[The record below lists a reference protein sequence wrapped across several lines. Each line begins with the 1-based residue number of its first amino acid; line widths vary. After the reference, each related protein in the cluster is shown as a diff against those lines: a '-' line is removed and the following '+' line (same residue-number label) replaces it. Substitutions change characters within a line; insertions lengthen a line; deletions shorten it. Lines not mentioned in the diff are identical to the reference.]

1 MDSAPAQDLRRFT
14 PESAGKVAE
23 RLRLNLAAGLVE
35 AGYVES
41 RLHFRDPAGQ
51 AWSIG
56 LRTGSWYRHGAGG
69 WVAGESPPADLEGP
83 AELGGL
89 IPAAKTAGSPIP
101 ESAAA
106 TRVGPQAGL
115 GAVGSLLKDLRA
127 SYTAGLLTSAEA
139 AALVEELVLVEPDGT
154 VWAPGFQ
161 SGSWFALR
169 QAGWERAAAPPDPQR
184 FNHAL
189 SAEQARAAFD
199 RLHAV
204 PVPELIV
211 APWRP
216 VGRYPEALSCPACR
230 ALQSGEKETC
240 WNCGQP
246 APVLVSAAMAGA
258 TANAGG
264 VTAEA
269 AVPRSSTRP
278 TWQLVLVQGSAPRP
292 SYEIGKA
299 LSLGREADNQIQLA
313 DERAS
318 RHHARIER
326 MGEGFRI
333 LDLGSSNGTF
343 LNGVR
348 LAGPTPLDPGDQVQI
363 GDVRFVVQGPAG
375 RCANCRSPLATGA
388 RFCGEC
394 GQPVGRA
401 QPDASSDRTVI
412 VQPAA
417 GPADGAPGPVPAR
430 LPASTPVPAPKSG
443 RNRLLWVGLG
453 CLALLASLAACG
465 LALSILDRI

>member
-1 MDSAPAQDLRRFT
+1 MMDSAPAQDLRRYT

-23 RLRLNLAAGLVE
+23 RLRLNLAAGLAEV
-35 AGYVES
+35 GYVES
-41 RLHFRDPAGQ
+41 RLHFRDPAAQ

-56 LRTGSWYRHGAGG
+56 LRTGRWYRHSPGG
-69 WVAGESPPADLEGP
+69 WVAGESPPAGLEGP

-89 IPAAKTAGSPIP
+89 IPAAETPGSPIP

-115 GAVGSLLKDLRA
+115 GAVGSLLKELRA
-127 SYTAGLLTSAEA
+127 SYAAGSLTSSEA
-139 AALVEELVLVEPDGT
+139 AALLEELVLVEPDGT

-169 QAGWERAAAPPDPQR
+169 RAGWERAAVPPDPQR
-184 FNHAL
+184 FNHVM
-189 SAEQARAAFD
+189 SAEHAQAALD

-204 PVPELIV
+204 PVPELIA

-216 VGRYPEALSCPACR
+216 VGGYPEALTCPACR

-246 APVLVSAAMAGA
+246 APVLAPSAMAGA

-269 AVPRSSTRP
+269 GVPRSSTRP
-278 TWQLVLVQGSAPRP
+278 TWQLVVVEGSAPRP
-292 SYEIGKA
+292 SFEIGKA
-299 LSLGREADNQIQLA
+299 LSLGREPDNQVQLA
-313 DERAS
+313 GERAS

-326 MGEGFRI
+326 VGAGFRI

-348 LAGPTPLDPGDQVQI
+348 LTGPAPLGPGDQIQVGEVLFAVQ
-363 GDVRFVVQGPAG
+363 VQAG
-375 RCANCRSPLATGA
+375 RCAVCGAPLAAGA

-394 GQPVGRA
+394 GHPVAGA
-401 QPDASSDRTVI
+401 QPAASGDRTVI
-412 VQPAA
+412 VQPVA
-417 GPADGAPGPVPAR
+417 GPAVGAPAAAGS
-430 LPASTPVPAPKSG
+430 LPGSVPVPAPKSG
-443 RNRLLWVGLG
+443 RRRLLWVGLG

>member
-1 MDSAPAQDLRRFT
+1 MNSAPAQDLRRFT

-56 LRTGSWYRHGAGG
+56 LRTGSWYRHSAGG
-69 WVAGESPPADLEGP
+69 WLAGESPPADLEGP

-89 IPAAKTAGSPIP
+89 IPAAKAAGSPIP

-115 GAVGSLLKDLRA
+115 GAVASLLKDLRA
-127 SYTAGLLTSAEA
+127 SYTGGSLTSAEA

-154 VWAPGFQ
+154 LWVPGFQ

-169 QAGWERAAAPPDPQR
+169 PAGWERAAVPPDPQR
-184 FNHAL
+184 FHHAM
-189 SAEQARAAFD
+189 SAEHAQAAFD
-199 RLHAV
+199 RLHEV
-204 PVPELIV
+204 PVPELIA

-216 VGRYPEALSCPACR
+216 VSGYPEALACPACR

-246 APVLVSAAMAGA
+246 APVLAQAAMAGA

-278 TWQLVLVQGSAPRP
+278 AWQLVLVQGSAPRP
-292 SYEIGKA
+292 TYEIGKA

-375 RCANCRSPLATGA
+375 RCARCGSPLATGA

-394 GQPVGRA
+394 GQAVGGA
-401 QPDASSDRTVI
+401 QPAASSDRTVI

-417 GPADGAPGPVPAR
+417 GLAASAPAAAGS
-430 LPASTPVPAPKSG
+430 LPASAPAPKSS
-443 RNRLLWVGLG
+443 RKRLLWVGLG
-453 CLALLASLAACG
+453 CLALLASLVACG

>member
-1 MDSAPAQDLRRFT
+1 M
-14 PESAGKVAE
+14 AE

-69 WVAGESPPADLEGP
+69 WIAGESPPADLEGP

-89 IPAAKTAGSPIP
+89 IPAAEKAGSPIP

-127 SYTAGLLTSAEA
+127 SYAAGSLTSAEA

-169 QAGWERAAAPPDPQR
+169 PAGWERAAAPPDPQR

-189 SAEQARAAFD
+189 SAEHGQAALD

-204 PVPELIV
+204 PDPELIA

-216 VGRYPEALSCPACR
+216 VGGYPEALTCPACR
-230 ALQSGEKETC
+230 AVQSGEKETC

-246 APVLVSAAMAGA
+246 TLVLAQAGTAGA
-258 TANAGG
+258 SANAGG

-375 RCANCRSPLATGA
+375 RCARCGSPLATGA

-401 QPDASSDRTVI
+401 QPDASGDRTVI
-412 VQPAA
+412 VQPA
-417 GPADGAPGPVPAR
+417 PG
-430 LPASTPVPAPKSG
+430 LPAVAPPAGSGLAAGGGPAPKSG
-443 RNRLLWVGLG
+443 RKRVLWVGLG
-453 CLALLASLAACG
+453 CLALLASLMACG
-465 LALSILDRI
+465 WALNFLGRI